1 MRAIAR
7 RALLQEVVKMMRTPV
22 TRSEW
27 VYEKLKEAILSG
39 EIAPGGRLVADQ
51 LAREL
56 GTSPIPVREA
66 LRRLEAEGWVE
77 NKPFVGARVTPVRV
91 EELEEL
97 FTIRLALEPILART
111 AVQGVTDEIIGRL
124 EQLVD
129 EMDKCI
135 EQNDA
140 AQFSRLNYE
149 FHRTLYEFSPWKE
162 LFRIVITVW
171 ERSARS
177 RWIFV
182 QTPDSMHT
190 SQQEHRAMIEALR
203 KRDAQEMERLTR
215 TQKERTFAR
224 FLELVKGS
232 VRERMNG
239 GK

>member
-1 MRAIAR
+1 MRI
-7 RALLQEVVKMMRTPV
+7 PV

-39 EIAPGGRLVADQ
+39 EMAPGERLVVDQ

-66 LRRLEAEGWVE
+66 IRRLEAEGWVE
-77 NKPFVGARVTPVRV
+77 NKPFVGARVAPVRL

-111 AVQGVTDEIIGRL
+111 AVQAVADENIERL

-129 EMDKCI
+129 EMDRCV
-135 EQNDA
+135 EQNNA
-140 AQFSRLNYE
+140 VQFSRLNYE
-149 FHRTLYEFSPWKE
+149 FHRTLYELSPWKE

-182 QTPDSMHT
+182 QTPESMHA

-203 KRDAQEMERLTR
+203 KRDEKELERLMR
-215 TQKERTFAR
+215 GQKERAFANYMS
-224 FLELVKGS
+224 LIKS
-232 VRERMNG
+232 KMREQRQSEETRCR
-239 GK
+239 

>member
-1 MRAIAR
+1 MVRMPI
-7 RALLQEVVKMMRTPV
+7 

-39 EIAPGGRLVADQ
+39 EIAPGERLVVDQ

-77 NKPFVGARVTPVRV
+77 NKPFVGARVAPVRV

-111 AVQGVTDEIIGRL
+111 AVQAITDEGIDRL
-124 EQLVD
+124 EELVD

-182 QTPDSMHT
+182 QTPDSMHA
-190 SQQEHRAMIEALR
+190 SQKEHRAMIETLR
-203 KRDAQEMERLTR
+203 KRNAQELERLVR
-215 TQKERTFAR
+215 TQKERAFAR
-224 FLELVKGS
+224 YLALVKDAAN
-232 VRERMNG
+232 VG
-239 GK
+239 GRDRGQ

>member
-1 MRAIAR
+1 MPI
-7 RALLQEVVKMMRTPV
+7 

-39 EIAPGGRLVADQ
+39 EMAAGERLVVDQ

-66 LRRLEAEGWVE
+66 IRRLEAEGWVE
-77 NKPFVGARVTPVRV
+77 NKPFVGARVAPVRI

-97 FTIRLALEPILART
+97 LTIRLALEPILART
-111 AVQGVTDEIIGRL
+111 AVQGVTDEALAQL

-129 EMDKCI
+129 EMDQCI
-135 EQNDA
+135 EENNTMQY
-140 AQFSRLNYE
+140 SRLNYQ
-149 FHRTLYEFSPWKE
+149 FHRSLYEFSPWKE

-203 KRDAQEMERLTR
+203 NRDAKELEKLIRM
-215 TQKERTFAR
+215 QKERSFANYM
-224 FLELVKGS
+224 S
-232 VRERMNG
+232 HVRNISNG
-239 GK
+239 WKSQEETSSPSGRPK